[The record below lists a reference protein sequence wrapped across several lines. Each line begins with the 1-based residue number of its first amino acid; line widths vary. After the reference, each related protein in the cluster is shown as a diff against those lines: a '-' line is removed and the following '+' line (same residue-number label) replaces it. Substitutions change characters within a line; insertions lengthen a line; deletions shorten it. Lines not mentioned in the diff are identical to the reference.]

1 MDEQTKGAWLLAQS
15 KCLDGITGASRLEN
29 IQYAGKTGRL
39 YNLLRRNTLDS
50 SMQTLNS
57 EDITTICQLNNIDRA
72 SRESGLQ
79 LLEREGRIDIGENK
93 SIAILGATAR
103 SVLEFTSQIFD
114 DCEPSKEETAAIH
127 LSELVAQKPITRAE
141 ATEYIS
147 DNFKLAND
155 KASSVVDICKST
167 AILDQAENKGL
178 VLLFNNNNFRSGNY
192 AQKAYQLLQS
202 LNAAESQSYRE
213 LQDHLNKKGAID
225 DKQAERILGSV
236 LFKRLVGIGLLDRLE
251 VSNSTEVIGYLTS
264 PNSFQKF
271 GRPFEDDPIDDAKAL
286 MASLTYGMTRS
297 EHKRGNITLPDALL
311 RKLIS
316 GHPVGGERGVAAI
329 GEDYKELEK
338 RQVIKVTKKAG
349 NRYTMTLLKKD
360 VGELARTI
368 IQGNA
373 PAQDALLMDGGA
385 AKSFKGPAENRAEIR
400 AKHTLDDTQ
409 FIASALD
416 QMRSGG

>member
-1 MDEQTKGAWLLAQS
+1 MDEHTKGAWLLAQS
-15 KCLDGITGASRLEN
+15 KCLDGITGAGRLEN

-39 YNLLRRNTLDS
+39 YNLLRRNTLDAS
-50 SMQTLNS
+50 TPTLNA

-79 LLEREGRIDIGENK
+79 LLEREGRIDISKNK
-93 SIAILGATAR
+93 SISILGATSR

-114 DCEPSKEETAAIH
+114 DGDPSSEEQAALD
-127 LSELVAQKPITRAE
+127 LSELVAQKPITRSD

-147 DNFKLAND
+147 DSFKLTSA
-155 KASSVVDICKST
+155 KASAVVDVCKST
-167 AILDQAENKGL
+167 AILDQAENKGM
-178 VLLFNNNNFRSGNY
+178 VLLFNNNNFRSGDY
-192 AQKAYQLLQS
+192 ASKAYLLLQS
-202 LNAAESQSYRE
+202 LTAIERQNYIE
-213 LQDHLNKKGAID
+213 LQDRISQKGAIAD
-225 DKQAERILGSV
+225 RDAEKILGTP
-236 LFKRLVGIGLLDRLE
+236 LYKRLIGIGLLDRLE
-251 VSNSTEVIGYLTS
+251 VSNSKEAVGYLTS

-286 MASLTYGMTRS
+286 LASLTYGMTRS
-297 EHKRGNITLPDALL
+297 DRNRGSITLPDLL
-311 RKLIS
+311 LKKLIS
-316 GHPVGGERGVAAI
+316 GQPVGGQSGVEAI

-338 RQVIKVTKKAG
+338 RQVVKVTKTRG

-368 IQGNA
+368 IKGNP

-385 AKSFKGPAENRAEIR
+385 AQSFRGPAETRVDIR

>member
-1 MDEQTKGAWLLAQS
+1 MDEHTRGAWLLAQS
-15 KCLDGITGASRLEN
+15 KCLDGITGAGRLEN

-39 YNLLRRNTLDS
+39 YNLLRRSTIDS
-50 SMQTLNS
+50 STPTLNA
-57 EDITTICQLNNIDRA
+57 EEITTICQLNNIDRA

-79 LLEREGRIDIGENK
+79 LLEREGRIDISSTK
-93 SIAILGATAR
+93 SIAILGATSR
-103 SVLEFTSQIFD
+103 SVLEFANQVFD
-114 DCEPSKEETAAIH
+114 DCSPTSEEQAAIH

-147 DNFKLAND
+147 DTFKLVEI
-155 KASSVVDICKST
+155 KASGVVDICKST

-178 VLLFNNNNFRSGNY
+178 TLLFNNNNFRSGDY
-192 AQKAYQLLQS
+192 AQKAYLLLQS
-202 LNAAESQSYRE
+202 LSSTDNENYRE
-213 LQDHLNKKGAID
+213 LQERLSQKGAIV
-225 DKQAERILGSV
+225 DKDAEKILGST
-236 LFKRLVGIGLLDRLE
+236 LYKRLVGIGLLDRLE
-251 VSNSTEVIGYLTS
+251 VSNSTEAVGYLTS

-286 MASLTYGMTRS
+286 LASLTYGMTRS
-297 EHKRGNITLPDALL
+297 EKNRGAITMPDALL

-316 GHPVGGERGVAAI
+316 GDSVGGYYGVEAI

-338 RQVIKVTKKAG
+338 RQVVKVTKRAG
-349 NRYTMTLLKKD
+349 KRYTMTLLKKD

-368 IQGNA
+368 IKGNA

-385 AKSFKGPAENRAEIR
+385 AKSFKGPAETRIDIR